1 MFKIN
6 NKAIVE
12 LDQFVDIDSLMAMK
26 PYMDYAVVKSSKSAG
41 PTRYLNSQLLKATYP
56 GVSDVITHS
65 YPYDFIQDLKDNDQY
80 ASWLSY
86 TEDIVCGQRSV
97 QIVSPEDWYKKH
109 LSKHTTATDNKQYWT
124 AFIMWLEAQD
134 IFAEYGRI
142 VVFLNEPGGTT
153 PIHYDSLDR
162 TRLEEFVWISLD
174 SRKQM
179 FVYDPETE
187 EKHYVKTCIGTFDTS
202 NYHGADASNFPSWSL
217 RVDGVFSDKFLSKTG
232 LTQHFRPN

>member
-65 YPYDFIQDLKDNDQY
+65 YPYDFIQDLKDTDQY

-97 QIVSPEDWYKKH
+97 QIVSPEDWYK
-109 LSKHTTATDNKQYWT
+109 N
-124 AFIMWLEAQD
+124 I
-134 IFAEYGRI
+134 
-142 VVFLNEPGGTT
+142 
-153 PIHYDSLDR
+153 
-162 TRLEEFVWISLD
+162 
-174 SRKQM
+174 
-179 FVYDPETE
+179 
-187 EKHYVKTCIGTFDTS
+187 
-202 NYHGADASNFPSWSL
+202 
-217 RVDGVFSDKFLSKTG
+217 
-232 LTQHFRPN
+232 